1 MRENI
6 KVFDNGLNNS
16 IKIDTYSDAIKSIS
30 ITIDGNGNTIVFE
43 EGGQINNVVVSIL
56 LKGNNNKIIV
66 GRDYSILKSNMILY
80 GDNQSILIGE
90 KAHFGGV
97 SLNAQE
103 NTSIKIG
110 NNSMFAY
117 ETQIR
122 TTDSHSLIDNTTG
135 KRINCAKSIEIG
147 ERVWMGTQVIIG
159 KGVKLGDDIV
169 IGAKSLVNKS
179 FSSNNIVIAGVP
191 AKVVKEN
198 IRWVGELI

>member
-6 KVFDNGLNNS
+6 KIFDNGLNNN
-16 IKIDTYSDAIKSIS
+16 IRIDTYNDAIKSIS
-30 ITIDGNGNTIVFE
+30 VTIDGDGNTIIFE

-56 LKGNNNKIIV
+56 LKGNNNRIFI
-66 GRDYSILKSNMILY
+66 GRDYTIFKSNIILY
-80 GDNQSILIGE
+80 GDNQKILVGE
-90 KAHFGGV
+90 DAHFGGV

-103 NTSIKIG
+103 NTSIEIG

-122 TTDSHSLIDNTTG
+122 TTDSHSLLDNTTG
-135 KRINCAKSIEIG
+135 KRINYAKSIKIG
-147 ERVWMGTQVIIG
+147 DRVWMGTQVMIC
-159 KGVKLGDDIV
+159 KGVILGNDIV
-169 IGAKSLVNKS
+169 LGAKSLVNKS
-179 FSSNNIVIAGVP
+179 FSDNNIVIAGVP